1 MSAVF
6 CCNKVAQNVFH
17 VTGLGRECKLGG
29 TVLIPVCGIFL
40 WLKTWA
46 ICVCGGNWAFCVVL
60 VCLQGCVRYVNPRH
74 CICSCLCEHV
84 VDYFTQDGECVF
96 VCIQT
101 VWETYVDNMCGS
113 QGCGEYAGVCWKR
126 CVHVYVCGCTYMSRL
141 RTPRKI
147 VPEPWTTLPNLY
159 ILDLPPTH
167 FQRLIW
173 RCSPEYWPPAL
184 LCPFGTL
191 VPNYSLDQAQSFWG
205 TRHFLV
211 HIGFSQTLV

>member
-1 MSAVF
+1 MRVWW
-6 CCNKVAQNVFH
+6 
-17 VTGLGRECKLGG
+17 KLGILCSAG
-29 TVLIPVCGIFL
+29 VSAGMHKICEPKALHL
-40 WLKTWA
+40 LLLMWA
-46 ICVCGGNWAFCVVL
+46 CGGL
-60 VCLQGCVRYVNPRH
+60 
-74 CICSCLCEHV
+74 
-84 VDYFTQDGECVF
+84 FTQDGECVF